1 MPTTAAAQPLKAAH
15 QRHVRCNLCAS
26 PQNCL
31 IGRLPD
37 EYRARLAPYIRD
49 VAFQK
54 DECLMTEGIVSDVI
68 RIIKQGTAIA
78 TRLGP
83 NRQKHPVALLGR
95 GDLMGKFGIFDQA
108 TQLGVTS
115 VSAGRLCEMRI
126 DDLLKTQPMDPVFI
140 QSLHTAMVRA
150 FGRLADWSQVVQL
163 RGLQRQL
170 VVALLLSQEQGNA
183 VIRLP
188 SRVVLAALLSTT
200 RESIART
207 LNQLAKLGLLRRIDR
222 RHCEVMVQDLS
233 CFAAIDENG

>member
-1 MPTTAAAQPLKAAH
+1 VSLFLTVGAAL
-15 QRHVRCNLCAS
+15 L
-26 PQNCL
+26 L
-31 IGRLPD
+31 D
-37 EYRARLAPYIRD
+37 
-49 VAFQK
+49 
-54 DECLMTEGIVSDVI
+54 
-68 RIIKQGTAIA
+68 
-78 TRLGP
+78 
-83 NRQKHPVALLGR
+83 ALLGEPKR
-95 GDLMGKFGIFDQA
+95 AHPL
-108 TQLGVTS
+108 V
-115 VSAGRLCEMRI
+115 
-126 DDLLKTQPMDPVFI
+126 
-140 QSLHTAMVRA
+140 A

-188 SRVVLAALLSTT
+188 SQVVLAALLSTT